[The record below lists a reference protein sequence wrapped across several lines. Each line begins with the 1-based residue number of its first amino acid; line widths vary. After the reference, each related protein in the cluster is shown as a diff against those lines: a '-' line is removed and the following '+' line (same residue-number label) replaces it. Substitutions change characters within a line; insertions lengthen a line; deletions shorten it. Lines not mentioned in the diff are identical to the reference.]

1 MLLMAEQRSEEQSK
15 AKYAKI
21 IERIGGYYEAQEVPF
36 GVVYQR
42 HPGYLLIECGCGE
55 RLALTCFISTCS
67 DCGAD
72 CAAVVQEELAGQC
85 SEEGE
90 ALHPWRYAGEREDVG
105 LPC

>member
-1 MLLMAEQRSEEQSK
+1 MLLMAERSEEHRE
-15 AKYAKI
+15 AKYTKV
-21 IERIGGYYEAQEVPF
+21 IERIEGYYEAQEVPF
-36 GVVYQR
+36 GVVYQW

-72 CAAVVQEELAGQC
+72 YATVVQEELAGQC
-85 SEEGE
+85 SEEE
-90 ALHPWRYAGEREDVG
+90 ALHPWRYGGEREERG

>member
-1 MLLMAEQRSEEQSK
+1 MLLMPERSEEQSK
-15 AKYAKI
+15 VRYAKV

-36 GVVYQR
+36 GVVYQW
-42 HPGYLLIECGCGE
+42 HPGYLLMECGCGE

-72 CAAVVQEELAGQC
+72 HAAVVQEELAGEC
-85 SEEGE
+85 SEDE
-90 ALHPWRYAGEREDVG
+90 ALHPWRYAGEREELG

>member
-1 MLLMAEQRSEEQSK
+1 MLLMAERSEEHRK

-21 IERIGGYYEAQEVPF
+21 IERIEGYYEAQKVPF
-36 GVVYQR
+36 GVVYQW

-55 RLALTCFISTCS
+55 KLALSCFIRTCS

-72 CAAVVQEELAGQC
+72 YVAVVQEELAGGC
-85 SEEGE
+85 SEEE

>member
-1 MLLMAEQRSEEQSK
+1 MLPMAERSEEHRK

-21 IERIGGYYEAQEVPF
+21 IERIEGYYEAQEVPF
-36 GVVYQR
+36 GVVYQWN
-42 HPGYLLIECGCGE
+42 PGYLLIECGCGE
-55 RLALTCFISTCS
+55 KLALTCFISTCS

-72 CAAVVQEELAGQC
+72 YAALVQEELAGGC
-85 SEEGE
+85 SEEE